1 MNSRIYLDHAATT
14 PLDPAVLEMMQP
26 LFTQHAGNPS
36 SLHKAGREALQILN
50 QSRETITTFLNA
62 TSPQEILFTSGG
74 TEANNLAIR
83 GTATAQQRSGKGSHI
98 ITSSI
103 EHHSVLHTVEDMQH
117 LGFEITVL
125 PVNQSG
131 LIDPEHL
138 RTALRPDTVLVS
150 IMYANNEIGTIQ
162 PIAALGSL
170 CRQHGVTFH
179 TDAVQAA
186 GFLNIDVSLLNID
199 LLTMSAHKV
208 YGPKGV
214 GALYVR
220 RGTPVVPQITG
231 GGQERNLRAGTENVA
246 GIAGMAAALK
256 SSKEQRDQY
265 VNLCTFLRNR
275 LIDGI
280 LVRIPGSSLN
290 GDLLQRLPNN
300 VNVSFD
306 EVDNESL
313 ILMLDQQGI
322 CASSGSACT
331 SGSPAPS
338 HVLSA
343 LGLSYDQAQSAI
355 RLTVG
360 KETTVEQIDR
370 TLDVLSPVIAQLR
383 DG

>member
-14 PLDPAVLEMMQP
+14 PLDPSVLEMMQP

-50 QSRETITTFLNA
+50 QSRETITTFLKA

-265 VNLCTFLRNR
+265 VNHCTFLRNR

-300 VNVSFD
+300 VNVSFAG
-306 EVDNESL
+306 VDNESL

-355 RLTVG
+355 RLTIG

-370 TLDVLSPVIAQLR
+370 TLDVLSSVIVQLR
-383 DG
+383 DW